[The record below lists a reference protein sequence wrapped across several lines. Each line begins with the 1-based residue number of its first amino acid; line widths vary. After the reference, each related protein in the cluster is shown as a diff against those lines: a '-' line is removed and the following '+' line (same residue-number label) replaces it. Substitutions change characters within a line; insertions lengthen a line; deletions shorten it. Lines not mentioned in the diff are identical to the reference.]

1 MEKTAHGGNVHDE
14 TLTRP
19 VRLHLTG
26 GYGFEGKPA
35 RNDIVEGDHART
47 SELERLLQAEAAQ
60 VEHAGMDDA
69 SPAPIAVPAGIRALA
84 VRTDGERIA
93 LVSERKSSARCIL
106 TGQRQQTRRTGDVEH
121 IRRPLIRTR
130 LEGLGS
136 HRLEIRCTFVN
147 IRRKRDHAL
156 GAILNAKQ
164 AREIKFT
171 VEHVAVI
178 DMHQRYAIHLIAA
191 STQKIVLKRHVMIID
206 IVNARGRL
214 HFHQVQTIRLDTQ
227 NVDHA
232 HIALVAKSRLADDA
246 SPIRKERA
254 RTSGHPLEI
263 TRIKRNLDERPEIT
277 HGKIAHVIAR
287 LENRLVQN
295 GIVELL
301 GHMRIHPKHFGTLN
315 PARVPGF
322 RQVHERASPSIRQ
335 RRDNERTVIAGIAP
349 RRNVFVRP
357 PMANLD
363 VLFLVASTTQPTPS
377 TLVLDKLSAIAVD
390 KGVQP
395 VIVCTKSD
403 LAEAE
408 FLRSAYEK
416 STLPFIRIDYATG
429 EGLDDIKHW
438 INGRLCAFCGNS
450 GVGKSTLLNAL
461 LPDVERQTAA
471 ISQKLG
477 RGRHTTREVTI
488 FEAFGG
494 RIADTPGFASL
505 EASRAG
511 FIPKEG
517 LEHAFPEFGPY
528 LGACQ
533 FTGCSHR
540 SEKGCAVRA
549 ALAEGKL
556 SQTRYDSYCAMYD
569 EVKDVKEWQYPL
581 SR

>member
-1 MEKTAHGGNVHDE
+1 MTGYITKGIGGFYYV
-14 TLTRP
+14 
-19 VRLHLTG
+19 
-26 GYGFEGKPA
+26 K
-35 RNDIVEGDHART
+35 T
-47 SELERLLQAEAAQ
+47 SE
-60 VEHAGMDDA
+60 
-69 SPAPIAVPAGIRALA
+69 
-84 VRTDGERIA
+84 
-93 LVSERKSSARCIL
+93 
-106 TGQRQQTRRTGDVEH
+106 
-121 IRRPLIRTR
+121 
-130 LEGLGS
+130 
-136 HRLEIRCTFVN
+136 
-147 IRRKRDHAL
+147 
-156 GAILNAKQ
+156 
-164 AREIKFT
+164 
-171 VEHVAVI
+171 
-178 DMHQRYAIHLIAA
+178 
-191 STQKIVLKRHVMIID
+191 
-206 IVNARGRL
+206 
-214 HFHQVQTIRLDTQ
+214 
-227 NVDHA
+227 
-232 HIALVAKSRLADDA
+232 
-246 SPIRKERA
+246 
-254 RTSGHPLEI
+254 
-263 TRIKRNLDERPEIT
+263 
-277 HGKIAHVIAR
+277 
-287 LENRLVQN
+287 
-295 GIVELL
+295 GIVECKPR
-301 GHMRIHPKHFGTLN
+301 GIFRKQKITPVAGDVVTLETEN
-315 PARVPGF
+315 GGA
-322 RQVHERASPSIRQ
+322 
-335 RRDNERTVIAGIAP
+335 VIAAIAP

-395 VIVCTKSD
+395 VIVCTKGD

-429 EGLDDIKHW
+429 EGLDDIRHW

-511 FIPKEG
+511 FIPKEA

-528 LGACQ
+528 LGACR

-549 ALAEGKL
+549 ALAEDRK
-556 SQTRYDSYCAMYD
+556 S
-569 EVKDVKEWQYPL
+569 VV
-581 SR
+581 